1 MRANSSGKE
10 ANMYA
15 MEFVIHLILDVDN
28 TQADNILKF
37 LLNTLVNEE
46 SEKAQALL
54 CIGMAKLML
63 SGIVSDDRVCPSPA
77 ERILLNVDL

>member
-1 MRANSSGKE
+1 
-10 ANMYA
+10 MYA
-15 MEFVIHLILDVDN
+15 MEFIYLILDVDN

-37 LLNTLVNEE
+37 LLNILVNEE

-77 ERILLNVDL
+77 ERMLLNANI